1 MRPNTVYS
9 RGPDPSGRRLLRSS
23 LFGIALGFAFLFTLN
38 LAAAQGSLEP
48 RCGADPHCGAA
59 NAISPGEGE
68 AFGNYR
74 ITGPSA
80 PAAGALVYDDFKRI
94 EAQARDLLRRNMNF
108 RQDISPYRGGN
119 SFDELV
125 RKFDT
130 AAGGVTGFNKPAP
143 DNPNLTLQQR
153 IDIADADLRQARDLY
168 AYLTVFGPETRFRGD
183 GFYNGAPPVGYPA
196 PLCGNPAS
204 KENPNPP
211 DLQHDGQVLDPI
223 IDWCD
228 FPARLRQSVREAANI
243 RMIFAQQFMVD
254 AMGLHFSGTEF
265 YGGETFVRQEVAKL
279 RAAKY
284 QYELAETGMAEAM
297 TRVVGNGCVVSDFY
311 TQPEWSLLS
320 RAAENQGTAQHHI
333 AIRQSYLDI
342 NQPGDVPRAKAAAD
356 ATFRLAAIEGYVKM
370 ARMAGMTTNPTAG
383 LGCARG
389 VAPNAQLASDM
400 AINLQ
405 ETRRKAREMGDG
417 RNVFGFDVNFTPARP
432 YYLPPNSQDRGLWNE
447 AMDAVAD
454 ARDLEKDETQN
465 SRAFDQT
472 QEDLR
477 NSIGL
482 LKGSYDM
489 EISND
494 LGCTHT
500 GSEAN
505 DPEFFACVD
514 FQMEELNRCLDYVRY
529 EKVPPTNPLPGIA
542 TFQQCMDRKD
552 NQGELLILNA
562 NARQSLLELRGVFM
576 EQYGI
581 EQRAQNI
588 NQRIQ
593 LSSGRNATVT
603 LWLGISGA
611 AQTAAA
617 VSQAMFD
624 MVSGIDVES
633 PTAPAA
639 AIYGG
644 VNILVQAAAG
654 ALSTAADIEIEN
666 AELYEEV
673 QNMLLDQSELVIDAL
688 VAEQA
693 FRAKYVEF
701 VGILGH
707 MDDVVN
713 ETQRQRAYFKLSPG
727 NDPSYRIV
735 RDSKRLELAKQLEY
749 ASRVAYLAA
758 RRAEYEY
765 AARLSASNFRIS
777 DIYRARTAGD
787 IKRFLERLKST
798 TDSLAAGTSSAAL
811 TPADFTVSVAQQM
824 LGLTDDALARDGFS
838 TPEARQAERV
848 RRFRLWVAQN
858 SVPNTFEPPF
868 EGNVLRFTFTTSL
881 LNGGVFSNV
890 IQQGY
895 DRYWLLKLA
904 GIGDPKPSS
913 TGLSI
918 NLLTA
923 QNGLSYRTVAVT
935 QGGVSHLKAQSGCVF
950 DYRLMPPAVLLGLEW
965 PSNQPPEQVTAVFN
979 GNINAENP
987 WTANGFRTPS
997 FLGRPV
1003 SATNWQ
1009 VLVFAGAPMSG
1020 MTDMDLQQL
1029 TDIQLNFSTTYAS
1042 RTPGPPAAGDC
1053 TRIDY

>member
-1 MRPNTVYS
+1 MRPNTVHS

-23 LFGIALGFAFLFTLN
+23 LFGIILGFAFLFTLN
-38 LAAAQGSLEP
+38 LAAAQSSLDA

-59 NAISPGEGE
+59 NAISPGEG
-68 AFGNYR
+68 AASGNYR

-80 PAAGALVYDDFKRI
+80 PPAGQLIYADFKAL
-94 EAQARDLLRRNMNF
+94 EAQARDLLRRNINF
-108 RQDISPYRGGN
+108 RQDISPYRGNN
-119 SFDELV
+119 SFDDLV

-130 AAGGVTGFNKPAP
+130 AGGFGAPAP
-143 DNPNLTLQQR
+143 DNPSLTLQQR
-153 IDIADADLRQARDLY
+153 IDIADAELRQARDLY
-168 AYLTVFGPETRFRGD
+168 AYLTVFGPETRFRAD
-183 GFYNGAPPVGYPA
+183 TFYNGAPPTGYPA

-204 KENPNPP
+204 KENPDPP
-211 DLQHDGQVLDPI
+211 DSQHTGQVLDPI

-254 AMGLHFSGTEF
+254 ALGLHFSGTEF

-279 RAAKY
+279 RAAKH
-284 QYELAETGMAEAM
+284 QYELAEVGLVEAM
-297 TRVVGNGCVVSDFY
+297 TRAVGNGCVVSDFY
-311 TQPEWSLLS
+311 MQNEWSLLS
-320 RAAENQGTAQHHI
+320 RAAENQNTALHHI
-333 AIRQSYLDI
+333 AIRQSYLNI
-342 NQPGDVPRAKAAAD
+342 NQPGDVPKARANAD
-356 ATFRLAAIEGYVKM
+356 DAFRLAAMEGYVKM

-383 LGCARG
+383 FGCARG

-405 ETRRKAREMGDG
+405 ETRRKAREMSEG

-432 YYLPPNSQDRGLWNE
+432 YYLPPTSQDRGLWNE
-447 AMDAVAD
+447 AMDAVAT

-465 SRAFDQT
+465 SRAFDET
-472 QEDLR
+472 QENLR
-477 NSIGL
+477 TAINN
-482 LKGSYDM
+482 LKTTLDM

-500 GSEAN
+500 GAEAN

-514 FQMEELNRCLDYVRY
+514 FQKEELNKCLDYVRY
-529 EKVPPTNPLPGIA
+529 EKVPPTNPIQGIT

-552 NQGELLILNA
+552 SKGELLILNA

-581 EQRAQNI
+581 EQRARNI
-588 NQRIQ
+588 DQRIQ
-593 LSSGRNATVT
+593 LSNGRNATVT
-603 LWLGISGA
+603 KWLGISGVARTVADVSSAMLDMVA
-611 AQTAAA
+611 AQ
-617 VSQAMFD
+617 
-624 MVSGIDVES
+624 GES
-633 PTAPAA
+633 PLDFKKTPEAS
-639 AIYGG
+639 IIGG
-644 VNILVQAAAG
+644 INVALQAAAG

-666 AELYEEV
+666 AQQYEEV
-673 QNMLLDQSELVIDAL
+673 QNMLLDQSELLIDAL
-688 VAEQA
+688 GTEQA

-787 IKRFLERLKST
+787 IKRFLERLKSV
-798 TDSLAAGTSSAAL
+798 TDSLAAGTSSAAIN
-811 TPADFTVSVAQQM
+811 PSDFTVSVAQQV
-824 LGLTDDALARDGFS
+824 LGLTDEALAREGFA
-838 TPEARQAERV
+838 TPATRQAERV

-858 SVPNTFEPPF
+858 TVPNTFEAPF
-868 EGNVLRFTFTTSL
+868 DNKPVLRFSFTTSL

-913 TGLSI
+913 TGMSI
-918 NLLTA
+918 NLLTP
-923 QNGLSYRTVAVT
+923 QNGLSYRTLSVT
-935 QGGVSHLKAQSGCVF
+935 QGGISHLKSQSGCVF

-965 PSNQPPEQVTAVFN
+965 PSNQPPEQVTAVFK
-979 GNINAENP
+979 GNVNTAHP
-987 WTANGFRTPS
+987 WTENGFRTPS

-1009 VLVFAGAPMSG
+1009 VLIFAGAPMSG
-1020 MTDMDLQQL
+1020 MSDMDLQQL
-1029 TDIQLNFSTTYAS
+1029 TDIELNFSTTYAS
-1042 RTPGPPAAGDC
+1042 RTPGPPTASEC

>member
-1 MRPNTVYS
+1 MVLVVGVALTLLLGSASALCVPGQQSDACSPNFGL
-9 RGPDPSGRRLLRSS
+9 RGELSS
-23 LFGIALGFAFLFTLN
+23 LGGRMAK
-38 LAAAQGSLEP
+38 P
-48 RCGADPHCGAA
+48 GANYP
-59 NAISPGEGE
+59 AI
-68 AFGNYR
+68 
-74 ITGPSA
+74 
-80 PAAGALVYDDFKRI
+80 AGASLPVSGQLIYEDFKAV
-94 EAQARDLLRRNMNF
+94 EAQARALLRRNINF

-130 AAGGVTGFNKPAP
+130 ASGGGPTGFNKPSP
-143 DNPNLTLQQR
+143 DNPNLTLQDR
-153 IDIADADLRQARDLY
+153 IDQADAELRQARDLY
-168 AYLTVFGPETRFRGD
+168 AYLIVFGPETRFRAD

-196 PLCGNPAS
+196 SLCGNPAS
-204 KENPNPP
+204 KENPDPP
-211 DLQHDGQVLDPI
+211 DPQHSGQVLDPI
-223 IDWCD
+223 VDWCD
-228 FPARLRQSVREAANI
+228 FGARLRQSVREAANI
-243 RMIFAQQFMVD
+243 RMIFGQQFMVD
-254 AMGLHFSGTEF
+254 ALGLHFSGAEF
-265 YGGETFVRQEVAKL
+265 YGGEVFVRQEVAKL
-279 RAAKY
+279 RAAKH
-284 QYELAETGMAEAM
+284 QYELAETGLAEAL
-297 TRVVGNGCVVSDFY
+297 TRAVGNGCVVSDFY

-342 NQPGDVPRAKAAAD
+342 NQPGDVARAKATAED
-356 ATFRLAAIEGYVKM
+356 TFRLAAMEGYVKM
-370 ARMAGMTTNPTAG
+370 GRMAAMTTNPRAG
-383 LGCARG
+383 FGCTRG

-405 ETRRKAREMGDG
+405 ETRRKAREMSDG

-447 AMDAVAD
+447 AMAAVDA
-454 ARDLEKDETQN
+454 ARELEMDTVQN

-477 NSIGL
+477 TAIEA
-482 LKGSYDM
+482 LKSSYDT

-494 LGCTHT
+494 LSCSHA
-500 GSEAN
+500 GSEAD
-505 DPEFFACVD
+505 DPEFFACIET
-514 FQMEELNRCLDYVRY
+514 QMEELNKCLDYVRY
-529 EKVPPTNPLPGIA
+529 EKVPPTNPLPGIT
-542 TFQQCMDRKD
+542 TFQQCMDRKGSD
-552 NQGELLILNA
+552 GKNLILDA

-581 EQRAQNI
+581 EQRARNI

-593 LSSGRNATVT
+593 LSNGRNATVT
-603 LWLGISGA
+603 MWLGISGVARTAADVSAAMLDMVA
-611 AQTAAA
+611 AQGENPLDFKKTP
-617 VSQAMFD
+617 QA
-624 MVSGIDVES
+624 SIIGGINV
-633 PTAPAA
+633 
-639 AIYGG
+639 
-644 VNILVQAAAG
+644 LVQAAAG

-666 AELYEEV
+666 AQQYEEV
-673 QNMLLDQSELVIDAL
+673 QNMLLDQSELLIDAL

-713 ETQRQRAYFKLSPG
+713 ETQRQRAWFKLSPG

-735 RDSKRLELAKQLEY
+735 RDSKRLELAKQLEL
-749 ASRVAYLAA
+749 ASRVAYLTA

-765 AARLSASNFRIS
+765 AARLSASDFRIS

-787 IKRFLERLKST
+787 IKRFLEGLKSV

-811 TPADFTVSVAQQM
+811 TPSDFTVSVAQQV
-824 LGLTDDALARDGFS
+824 LGLTDDALAREGFA

-858 SVPNTFEPPF
+858 TVPNTFEPPF
-868 EGNVLRFTFTTSL
+868 DNKPVLRFSFTTSL

-923 QNGLSYRTVAVT
+923 QNGLSYRTLVVT

-965 PSNQPPEQVTAVFN
+965 PSNQPPEQVTAVFK
-979 GNINAENP
+979 GNVNTANP

-1003 SATNWQ
+1003 SATDWQ

-1020 MTDMDLQQL
+1020 MSDMDLQQL
-1029 TDIQLNFSTTYAS
+1029 TDIELNFSTTYAS
-1042 RTPGPPAAGDC
+1042 RSPGPPAAGDC

>member
-1 MRPNTVYS
+1 MKPF
-9 RGPDPSGRRLLRSS
+9 LILRWVSAAS
-23 LFGIALGFAFLFTLN
+23 LGIALALTLFL
-38 LAAAQGSLEP
+38 GSSSAVCGPGEKSDSCSPNFGLRGELSSLGGRMAKP
-48 RCGADPHCGAA
+48 GADYP
-59 NAISPGEGE
+59 AI
-68 AFGNYR
+68 
-74 ITGPSA
+74 
-80 PAAGALVYDDFKRI
+80 AGASLPVSGQLVYTDFKAL
-94 EAQARDLLRRNMNF
+94 EAQARDLLRRNINF

-130 AAGGVTGFNKPAP
+130 AGGGGPTGFNKPSP

-153 IDIADADLRQARDLY
+153 INIADAELRQARDLY
-168 AYLTVFGPETRFRGD
+168 AYLIVFGPETRFRAD
-183 GFYNGAPPVGYPA
+183 GFYNGAPPAGYPA

-204 KENPNPP
+204 KENPDPP
-211 DLQHDGQVLDPI
+211 DPQHSGQVLDPI
-223 IDWCD
+223 VDWCD
-228 FPARLRQSVREAANI
+228 FKARLRQSVREAANI
-243 RMIFAQQFMVD
+243 RMIFGQQFMVD
-254 AMGLHFSGTEF
+254 ALGLHFSGAEF
-265 YGGETFVRQEVAKL
+265 YGGEAFVRQEVAKL
-279 RAAKY
+279 RAAKH
-284 QYELAETGMAEAM
+284 QYELAETGLAEAM
-297 TRVVGNGCVVSDFY
+297 TRAAGNGCVVSDFY

-342 NQPGDVPRAKAAAD
+342 NQPGDVPRAKAAAE
-356 ATFRLAAIEGYVKM
+356 ATFRLAAMEGYVKM

-383 LGCARG
+383 FGCARG

-405 ETRRKAREMGDG
+405 ETRRKAREMSDG

-447 AMDAVAD
+447 AMDAVET

-477 NSIGL
+477 TAINN
-482 LKGSYDM
+482 LKTSLDI

-494 LGCTHT
+494 LSCSHAGPD
-500 GSEAN
+500 SDDAR
-505 DPEFFACVD
+505 FFACAQKQID
-514 FQMEELNRCLDYVRY
+514 ELNRCLDYVRY
-529 EKVPPTNPLPGIA
+529 EKVPPADPIPGIS
-542 TFQQCMDRKD
+542 TFQQCMDRKGGG
-552 NQGELLILNA
+552 GELVILEGSS
-562 NARQSLLELRGVFM
+562 ARQALLELRGVFM

-581 EQRAQNI
+581 EQRARNI
-588 NQRIQ
+588 DQRIQ
-593 LSSGRNATVT
+593 LSNGRNATVT
-603 LWLGISGA
+603 KWLGISGA
-611 AQTAAA
+611 ARTAAD
-617 VSQAMFD
+617 VSAAMLD
-624 MVSGIDVES
+624 MVAAQGENPLDFKK
-633 PTAPAA
+633 TPAA
-639 AIYGG
+639 SVIGG
-644 VNILVQAAAG
+644 INIVLQAVAG
-654 ALSTAADIEIEN
+654 ALSTVADIEIEN

-673 QNMLLDQSELVIDAL
+673 QNMLLDQSELLIDAL

-713 ETQRQRAYFKLSPG
+713 ETQRQRAWFKLSPG

-749 ASRVAYLAA
+749 ASRIAYLAA

-777 DIYRARTAGD
+777 DIYRARTSGD
-787 IKRFLERLKST
+787 IKRFLEHLKTT
-798 TDSLAAGTSSAAL
+798 TDSLVAGTSSAAL
-811 TPADFTVSVAQQM
+811 TPSDFTVSVAQQM
-824 LGLTDDALARDGFS
+824 LGLTDDALAREGFA

-858 SVPNTFEPPF
+858 TVPNTFEPPF
-868 EGNVLRFTFTTSL
+868 DNKPVLRFSFTTSL

-923 QNGLSYRTVAVT
+923 QNGLSYRTLSVT

-965 PSNQPPEQVTAVFN
+965 PSNQPPEQVTAVFK
-979 GNINAENP
+979 GNVNTANP
-987 WTANGFRTPS
+987 WTANGFRTAS

-1003 SATNWQ
+1003 SATDWQ
-1009 VLVFAGAPMSG
+1009 VLIFAGAPMSG
-1020 MTDMDLQQL
+1020 MSEMDLQQL
-1029 TDIQLNFSTTYAS
+1029 TDIELNFSTTYAS
-1042 RTPGPPAAGDC
+1042 RSPGPPAAGDC